1 VEKRSEPRST
11 RSRTCVVAD
20 AHPGIVESVS
30 RLLSETG
37 EFDIVATAVD
47 GLDALQR
54 IERHRPELAVVDAAM
69 PGLDGIEIVRRVA
82 SASAG
87 TRVLVYSGRRDAAL
101 VLEAL
106 EAGAAGFVFKGGELA
121 DLAQAAAVVA
131 AGGTYVEPE
140 IAAALNGPRSRR
152 PQLLTRRE
160 REALRLLAE
169 GYRNDEV
176 AERLQISPLTVRT
189 HVRHAMEKLN
199 ASTRTEAV
207 ATALRL
213 SLIR

>member
-1 VEKRSEPRST
+1 VEKTAKRR
-11 RSRTCVVAD
+11 RTCVVAD
-20 AHPGIVESVS
+20 DHPGIVESVS
-30 RLLSETG
+30 RLLAGTG
-37 EFDIVATAVD
+37 EFSIVATAVE
-47 GLDALQR
+47 GLDALEQ
-54 IERHRPELAVVDAAM
+54 IAEHRPDLAVIDAM
-69 PGLDGIEIVRRVA
+69 MSGLDGIEIVRRAA
-82 SASAG
+82 SRSGG
-87 TRVLVYSGRRDAAL
+87 TRVLVYSGRREAAL
-101 VLEAL
+101 VLDAL

-121 DLAQAAAVVA
+121 DLAQAAMVVA

-140 IAAALNGPRSRR
+140 IAAALNAPRSKR

-176 AERLQISPLTVRT
+176 AERLEISPLTVRT